1 MKNYTKKFPLVV
13 ESMKVISI
21 QHEKEKENSRTAIAT
36 KLFETKIYQKK
47 DVNEKTPFRIFLAAY
62 FTKKKKFSDTK
73 LITVE

>member
-1 MKNYTKKFPLVV
+1 
-13 ESMKVISI
+13 MKVISI
-21 QHEKEKENSRTAIAT
+21 QHEKEKENSRTAIVT
-36 KLFETKIYQKK
+36 KLVETKIYQKK